1 MFFSNKKIY
10 PLINKTL
17 GRGYEA
23 FNFNASI
30 MRKPSGTCAVAIC
43 LSNSTIFQKDS
54 KVINDEKIVILERTV
69 DIVTL

>member
-1 MFFSNKKIY
+1 MFFSNKIIY

-17 GRGYEA
+17 GRGYD
-23 FNFNASI
+23 ASI
-30 MRKPSGTCAVAIC
+30 MRKTSGTCAVAIC